1 VKLTVAQLLAES
13 GLPAFDA
20 RALLAH
26 RLGVP
31 RERLIT
37 RPDAEV
43 SEADAGTFLHAAL
56 RRARGEPLAYLLGT
70 KEFYGRDFRVTPA
83 VLVPRPD
90 TELLVDLALGLMRP
104 TTRPRVLDLGTGTG
118 CIAVTLALEH
128 PGAEVTATDASP
140 AALAIA
146 QDNAHQLG
154 ATRVRFRAGD
164 WYSAVPADAVFDLI
178 VSNPP
183 YIASGDPHL
192 AALRFEPPAALTD
205 GGDGLACLRAVIDGS
220 AAHLTEHGWL
230 IVEHGYDQAEVVQ
243 ALIRQQGWSP
253 ATNADAGGHPRVT
266 LAQRRTPTA

>member
-1 VKLTVAQLLAES
+1 VKLTVARLLAES
-13 GLPAFDA
+13 GLPAIDA

-56 RRARGEPLAYLLGT
+56 RRARGEPLAYLLGS

-104 TTRPRVLDLGTGTG
+104 IARPRVLDLGTGSG
-118 CIAVTLALEH
+118 CIAITLALEH
-128 PGAEVTATDASP
+128 PGADVTATDASP
-140 AALAIA
+140 AALAVA
-146 QDNAHQLG
+146 QDNADQLG

-164 WYSAVPADAVFDLI
+164 WYSAVPADAAFDFI

-183 YIASGDPHL
+183 YVARGDPHL
-192 AALRFEPPAALTD
+192 AALRFEPPSALTD
-205 GGDGLACLRAVIDGS
+205 GGDGLACLRAVIGGS
-220 AAHLTEHGWL
+220 ASRLAEHGWL
-230 IVEHGYDQAEVVQ
+230 IVEHGYDQAEAVR
-243 ALIRQQGWSP
+243 ALIRDQGWSP
-253 ATNADAGGHPRVT
+253 ATNPDAGGHPRATV
-266 LAQRRTPTA
+266 AQRGISTR

>member
-1 VKLTVAQLLAES
+1 
-13 GLPAFDA
+13 
-20 RALLAH
+20 
-26 RLGVP
+26 
-31 RERLIT
+31 
-37 RPDAEV
+37 
-43 SEADAGTFLHAAL
+43 
-56 RRARGEPLAYLLGT
+56 
-70 KEFYGRDFRVTPA
+70 
-83 VLVPRPD
+83 
-90 TELLVDLALGLMRP
+90 
-104 TTRPRVLDLGTGTG
+104 VLDLGTGTG

-205 GGDGLACLRAVIDGS
+205 GGDGLACLRAVIDGA

-230 IVEHGYDQAEVVQ
+230 VVEHGYDQAEAVQ
-243 ALIRQQGWSP
+243 ALIREQGWSP